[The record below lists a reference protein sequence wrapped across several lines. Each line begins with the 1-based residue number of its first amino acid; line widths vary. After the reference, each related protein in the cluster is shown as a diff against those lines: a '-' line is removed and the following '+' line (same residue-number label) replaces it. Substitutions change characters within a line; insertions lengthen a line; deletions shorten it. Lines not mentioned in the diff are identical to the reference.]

1 MYEKYRDKGLAFLSV
16 NMTWDNEGDARRFVE
31 EYRLP
36 FPVGRDADGRIGTL
50 YGVEATP
57 ATFFIGKDGTLVA
70 RVDGAP
76 EDAASIRAG
85 LEQRIDKLL
94 AS

>member
-1 MYEKYRDKGLAFLSV
+1 MYEKYRDRGLAFLSV
-16 NMTWDNEGDARRFVE
+16 NVTWDKEGDAKRFVE

-36 FPVGRDADGRIGTL
+36 FPVGRDADERIGTL
-50 YGVEATP
+50 YGVKATP
-57 ATFFIGKDGTLVA
+57 ATFFIGKDGKLVA

-76 EDAASIRAG
+76 EDGAAIKAG
-85 LEQRIDKLL
+85 LEQRIEKLL

>member
-1 MYEKYRDKGLAFLSV
+1 MYEKYRTKDLAFLSV
-16 NMTWDNEGDARRFVE
+16 NVVWDREAPAKKFVE

-36 FPVGRDADGRIGTL
+36 FPVGRDADGKIGNL
-50 YGVEATP
+50 YGVDATP
-57 ATFFIGKDGTLVA
+57 ASFFIGKDGKLVY

-76 EDAASIRAG
+76 EDPEAIKAG
-85 LEQRIDKLL
+85 LEFRIEKLL

>member
-16 NMTWDNEGDARRFVE
+16 NVSWDKEADAKRFVE
-31 EYRLP
+31 QYRLS
-36 FPVGRDADGRIGTL
+36 FPVGRDADGRIAGL

-57 ATFFIGKDGTLVA
+57 ATFFIGKDGKVA
-70 RVDGAP
+70 SRVDGAP
-76 EDAASIRAG
+76 EDTAAIKAG
-85 LEQRIDKLL
+85 LEQRIEKLL